1 MLASSRKVQ
10 REITVKLSLLQHF
23 TTDKSYSLTSCWHMI
38 LSVSAPLKLSHSF
51 LQKKKKEENAD
62 EGQERRAPCD
72 REATL
77 PRHRQPIRGRH
88 LPGQHRLETL
98 RNPRDCLRQRWAGE
112 LFENKRCE
120 VVLSYQKRKDNYT
133 HLKGQFS
140 QKSLCTWDTRSTNW
154 AERCPRKKF
163 FFLNFFLSCS
173 LVLLESDLIQ
183 YRLIGRSFSKDDASQ
198 LSQINSKNDSRA
210 DANGFIEQYINVIFL
225 KAAKND
231 VIFFLFFL
239 IPDFYMFW
247 YLFLSTVIIST
258 YWSLFFKNPI
268 VCVWKYQ
275 SKSTVFQYW
284 CSNVSDVLKQ
294 CVYIK
299 MFDMMLVKHIY
310 FQRFL
315 TF

>member
-1 MLASSRKVQ
+1 MIWSSIDSLVVASPK
-10 REITVKLSLLQHF
+10 TMHLS
-23 TTDKSYSLTSCWHMI
+23 
-38 LSVSAPLKLSHSF
+38 
-51 LQKKKKEENAD
+51 
-62 EGQERRAPCD
+62 
-72 REATL
+72 
-77 PRHRQPIRGRH
+77 
-88 LPGQHRLETL
+88 
-98 RNPRDCLRQRWAGE
+98 CLRGAP
-112 LFENKRCE
+112 KPP
-120 VVLSYQKRKDNYT
+120 QKI
-133 HLKGQFS
+133 H
-140 QKSLCTWDTRSTNW
+140 
-154 AERCPRKKF
+154 
-163 FFLNFFLSCS
+163 
-173 LVLLESDLIQ
+173 
-183 YRLIGRSFSKDDASQ
+183 
-198 LSQINSKNDSRA
+198 SKNDSRA

-275 SKSTVFQYW
+275 SKSTVFQYC